1 MPKIDGR
8 TAIKPYNIA
17 VNEADNS
24 AEINMYGEVVERHPI
39 DVWTGKPVDGEFIVI
54 GDFLRDIDD
63 LKERNKITVH
73 INSVGGDLYAGIA
86 IYNRLKTL
94 PANVTTINDGLAAS
108 AGSIILQAGDT
119 RQVHAGSNIMVH
131 QAMAGLMGYYQT
143 KDLKEIIKQLDAG
156 NKAAV
161 NIYAEAS
168 GRDPDAIKAMVD
180 KETWLTGQEAVDAGL
195 ADEVIDNG
203 MPVSMSLSADKSTM
217 MVNGMAMST
226 RGMSNIPAR
235 IPVIT
240 EKNIVSPA
248 APAPVDDKTKNE
260 RSNLMEIKNIE
271 ELRAAYPDLMA
282 QAEAAAREEGRD
294 AGAMD
299 ERARIQGIESIQA
312 AIADQEMIV
321 GAKYGE
327 NPMTAEQLA
336 YQAMQVNAAL
346 GASMLKNI
354 VEDGK
359 ESGTDNVAAGPNGGP
374 EVQEEHAESAE
385 HLANEAVKIYN
396 KIMNGGKNNGK

>member
-1 MPKIDGR
+1 
-8 TAIKPYNIA
+8 
-17 VNEADNS
+17 
-24 AEINMYGEVVERHPI
+24 
-39 DVWTGKPVDGEFIVI
+39 
-54 GDFLRDIDD
+54 
-63 LKERNKITVH
+63 
-73 INSVGGDLYAGIA
+73 
-86 IYNRLKTL
+86 
-94 PANVTTINDGLAAS
+94 
-108 AGSIILQAGDT
+108 
-119 RQVHAGSNIMVH
+119 
-131 QAMAGLMGYYQT
+131 
-143 KDLKEIIKQLDAG
+143 
-156 NKAAV
+156 
-161 NIYAEAS
+161 
-168 GRDPDAIKAMVD
+168 
-180 KETWLTGQEAVDAGL
+180 
-195 ADEVIDNG
+195 
-203 MPVSMSLSADKSTM
+203 
-217 MVNGMAMST
+217 
-226 RGMSNIPAR
+226 
-235 IPVIT
+235 
-240 EKNIVSPA
+240 
-248 APAPVDDKTKNE
+248 
-260 RSNLMEIKNIE
+260 MEIKNIE